1 MEDDQSLHEVN
12 ATFRVKDDQEEEEEE
27 EYHVPLVRESLNS
40 KREKAVVAETEEKI
54 VSTHELPAPYGCRS
68 VATKGGRHFRTRI
81 SIKSPYMFPLTV
93 HCPVWYLV
101 PSIPR
106 SGQVN
111 GPSSRPAPESP

>member
-12 ATFRVKDDQEEEEEE
+12 ATFRVKDDQEEEEE

-68 VATKGGRHFRTRI
+68 VATKGDHFMARI
-81 SIKSPYMFPLTV
+81 NLK
-93 HCPVWYLV
+93 CPVCGIQFHPNLDLDCAGHLND
-101 PSIPR
+101 PSHRHAVEFP
-106 SGQVN
+106 
-111 GPSSRPAPESP
+111 